1 VGTSGQILVCCS
13 DYDHIALDGFP
24 LYWVKKVKL
33 TKPKSLD
40 ELPLT
45 DREACQ
51 ILASVGAFNTSTL
64 ISLEYNAEALAKYI
78 SIRATLITFYSLP
91 LLVLT

>member
-1 VGTSGQILVCCS
+1 
-13 DYDHIALDGFP
+13 
-24 LYWVKKVKL
+24 LYWVEKVKL
-33 TKPKSLD
+33 TKPKSLN
-40 ELPLT
+40 ELPST

-78 SIRATLITFYSLP
+78 SIRTTLITSYSLL